1 MTNISF
7 PPVSEDELHAYVD
20 GQLPEELRAHVER
33 HLSSHSES
41 AADVAD
47 WTSLNE
53 QIKALVAEAD
63 ALPVRVQS
71 ILKKPTWLPP
81 PWAIAAGIALFM
93 LGAVGGGGA
102 VRFLNSGT
110 AITQLAT
117 LSATSQTNFLVYAS
131 DIRHPIEVGAEQ
143 KDHMVAWLSKRLGE
157 KIAAP
162 DITKEGF
169 SLIGGRLVTY
179 SDQPAALI
187 MYENTKGERL
197 TLMIAR
203 NAENE
208 VTGFQFND
216 RNNIQTLY
224 WIDGPLGYAL
234 SSSIGKDRLQSVAHL
249 LNIELQ

>member
-1 MTNISF
+1 MTNIKL
-7 PPVSEDELHAYVD
+7 PQISEEDLHAYVD
-20 GQLPEELRAHVER
+20 GQLSEERRAQVER
-33 HLSSHSES
+33 YLSLHPES
-41 AADVAD
+41 AAEVAE
-47 WTSLNE
+47 WTSLNAR
-53 QIKALVAEAD
+53 INVLVSQAD
-63 ALPVRVQS
+63 TIPVRFEKIS
-71 ILKKPTWLPP
+71 KRNRSWFTPTS
-81 PWAIAAGIALFM
+81 AIAAGIALFL
-93 LGAVGGGGA
+93 LGAIGGSGT
-102 VRFLNSGT
+102 VRFLNS
-110 AITQLAT
+110 ANADRHLAT

-197 TLMIAR
+197 TLMIAH
-203 NAENE
+203 NAENQ

-216 RNNIQTLY
+216 RSNIQTLY
-224 WIDGPLGYAL
+224 WIDGSLGYAL
-234 SSSIGKDRLQSVAHL
+234 SSSIGKDRLESVAHL
-249 LNIELQ
+249 LNTQL

>member
-1 MTNISF
+1 MTNKNL
-7 PPVSEDELHAYVD
+7 PPVSEDDLHAYVD
-20 GQLPEELRAHVER
+20 GQLSEELCAHVER
-33 HLSSHSES
+33 HLLSNPES
-41 AADVAD
+41 AGDVAE

-53 QIKALVAEAD
+53 QIKALVGQAD
-63 ALPVRVQS
+63 ALPVRVEPIS
-71 ILKKPTWLPP
+71 KKPTWFPP

-102 VRFLNSGT
+102 VGFLNSG
-110 AITQLAT
+110 AVKTQLAT

-162 DITKEGF
+162 DISKEGF

-197 TLMIAR
+197 SLMIAH
-203 NAENE
+203 NAENQ

-249 LNIELQ
+249 LNIQLQ